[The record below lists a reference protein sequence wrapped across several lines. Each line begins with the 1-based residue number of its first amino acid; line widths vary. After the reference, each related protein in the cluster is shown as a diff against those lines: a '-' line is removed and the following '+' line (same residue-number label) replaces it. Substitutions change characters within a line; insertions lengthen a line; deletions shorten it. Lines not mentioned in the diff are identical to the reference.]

1 MQYIHRDTLRVTG
14 DRTRV
19 TLPDGRTSAVL
30 LSRFSVPERVALRYY
45 TLTRVSGETPGYA
58 WDNDAGTCVQTFVEP
73 VPDPRIELMRQNYRT
88 ANRGICML
96 AGVEPVDKLEDV
108 DMLPVRQAALAA
120 DPVQTGALV
129 DVLTY
134 CLFQLYRLDGDD
146 AWERI

>member
-1 MQYIHRDTLRVTG
+1 
-14 DRTRV
+14 
-19 TLPDGRTSAVL
+19 L
-30 LSRFSVPERVALRYY
+30 LSRLTLPERLELLYY
-45 TLTRVSGETPGYA
+45 TLTLVPGEKDEYT
-58 WDNDAGTCVQTFVEP
+58 WDDNDGTCVHTYIP
-73 VPDPRIELMRQNYRT
+73 VIPDPRIELMRENYRT
-88 ANRGICML
+88 ANRGICVL

-146 AWERI
+146 AWDRI